1 MNPTG
6 QLVRGGLRPNNR
18 SRIRRDHHD
27 SCSDHTRILTRVVTV
42 YFYYK
47 TPKGVVS
54 IVQRKGRW
62 HVIFEDADLG
72 SYVSAHLAAD
82 DIGAG
87 HTPRPPSGIDLS
99 LGIPKDLE
107 EWTYANGVTRE

>member
-1 MNPTG
+1 M
-6 QLVRGGLRPNNR
+6 
-18 SRIRRDHHD
+18 
-27 SCSDHTRILTRVVTV
+27 

-54 IVQRKGRW
+54 IVQRRGRW

-72 SYVSAHLAAD
+72 SYVSAHMAAD
-82 DIGAG
+82 DIAG
-87 HTPRPPSGIDLS
+87 SQTPRPPSGIDLGS

-107 EWTYANGVTRE
+107 EWTYDNGVPGK